1 MTELDIWQTFN
12 MGQAAAGAHF
22 IGVAFL
28 AWVALRV
35 SLNIRNND
43 EANMLLKLAGTGF
56 CLSVAYFIA
65 FNTGWYEWNSNSI
78 AAGLAQLQS
87 MDVAIS
93 PMAEKFV
100 ANMNPG
106 ADFNIKPDLAQGVF
120 IVSLLVMQLGA
131 IWMPKK

>member
-1 MTELDIWQTFN
+1 
-12 MGQAAAGAHF
+12 
-22 IGVAFL
+22 
-28 AWVALRV
+28 
-35 SLNIRNND
+35 
-43 EANMLLKLAGTGF
+43 MLLKLAATGF

-120 IVSLLVMQLGA
+120 IVSLLVMQLGS
-131 IWMPKK
+131 IWIPKK

>member
-43 EANMLLKLAGTGF
+43 EANLLLKVAGTGF

-87 MDVAIS
+87 MDVTIS
-93 PMAEKFV
+93 PVAEKFV
-100 ANMNPG
+100 ANMSPG

-120 IVSLLVMQLGA
+120 IVSLLVMQLGS

>member
-43 EANMLLKLAGTGF
+43 EANLLLKVAGTGF

-65 FNTGWYEWNSNSI
+65 FNTGWYEWNRNSI

-87 MDVAIS
+87 MDVTIS
-93 PMAEKFV
+93 PVAEKFV
-100 ANMNPG
+100 ANMSPG

-120 IVSLLVMQLGA
+120 IVSLLVMQLGS

>member
-43 EANMLLKLAGTGF
+43 EANLLLKVAGTGF

-65 FNTGWYEWNSNSI
+65 FNTGCYEWNSNSI

-93 PMAEKFV
+93 PVAEKFV

-120 IVSLLVMQLGA
+120 IVSLLAMQLGS

>member
-43 EANMLLKLAGTGF
+43 EANLLLKVAGTGF

-120 IVSLLVMQLGA
+120 IVSLSTIQLGA
-131 IWMPKK
+131 ISTPKK